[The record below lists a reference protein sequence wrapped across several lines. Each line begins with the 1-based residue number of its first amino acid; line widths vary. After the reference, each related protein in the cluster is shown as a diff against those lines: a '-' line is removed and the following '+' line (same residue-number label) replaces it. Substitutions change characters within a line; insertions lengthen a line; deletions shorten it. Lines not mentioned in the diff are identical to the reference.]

1 MNFQAGQIR
10 LVMGNELQPKVFK
23 LTELKLYV
31 FSKVGNLNL
40 QNQFLDPESKSA
52 ISITE
57 SDC

>member
-40 QNQFLDPESKSA
+40 QNQFLDFIQSA